1 MTPGLLTLIDVH
13 TSGGSIDETKTTNTV
28 SILTYFSWS
37 TILLLVTAG
46 LTTGL
51 NTDLSLETI
60 LVTVTHLG
68 TQSLQTS
75 LTLGTVCIDLTL
87 EMTQTSLAGVG
98 WRTFGIVGT
107 T

>member
-1 MTPGLLTLIDVH
+1 MTPGLLALIDVH

-51 NTDLSLETI
+51 NTDLSLETV
-60 LVTVTHLG
+60 LVAVTHLG
-68 TQSLQTS
+68 AQSIQTS
-75 LTLGTVCIDLTL
+75 LTLGTVSVDSTL
-87 EMTQTSLAGVG
+87 GVTQSSLATVTCWTLIG
-98 WRTFGIVGT
+98 GT
-107 T
+107 S

>member
-51 NTDLSLETI
+51 NTDLSLETV
-60 LVTVTHLG
+60 LVAVTHLG
-68 TQSLQTS
+68 AQTIQTS
-75 LTLGTVCIDLTL
+75 LTLGTVSVDPTL
-87 EMTQTSLAGVG
+87 GVTQSSLATVTCWTLIG
-98 WRTFGIVGT
+98 GT
-107 T
+107 S